1 MCRFVQ
7 CADAELQSD
16 HHSRECQ
23 AGSAQAAVATA
34 HPEPP
39 DVMKLSAGGG
49 GRSWCSRAVGR
60 PQWSVGA
67 DQSEGD
73 EPVDWRWCQ
82 QE

>member
-39 DVMKLSAGGG
+39 DVMKLFAGGG
-49 GRSWCSRAVGR
+49 GVPGVHVRWDVRSGQRVLQLR
-60 PQWSVGA
+60 
-67 DQSEGD
+67 
-73 EPVDWRWCQ
+73 
-82 QE
+82 